1 MIAKLSFMKD
11 KVVFFDLDDTLYHEV
26 DFLKSAYRGIA
37 SFIEINYHLQGIY
50 AEMMGYWKAGK
61 NVFECLLAL
70 HSLHDL
76 TIQDLLLSYRTHVP
90 KIALSIEAKHTLDRL
105 REKGIKMGL
114 ITDGRTLT
122 QQNKIASLGLKNYF
136 EEQDIYISEAFGSE
150 KIEGKSFQ
158 DVQQRYGEGNTI
170 FYVGDNP
177 KKDFAWPN
185 ALGWITICL
194 LDDGQNIH
202 SPQFNVDES
211 SLPQYNI
218 HDIGDLCK
226 LIDKNSFD

>member
-122 QQNKIASLGLKNYF
+122 QQNKIASLGH
-136 EEQDIYISEAFGSE
+136 A
-150 KIEGKSFQ
+150 KSF
-158 DVQQRYGEGNTI
+158 
-170 FYVGDNP
+170 
-177 KKDFAWPN
+177 
-185 ALGWITICL
+185 LGL
-194 LDDGQNIH
+194 
-202 SPQFNVDES
+202 SPT
-211 SLPQYNI
+211 
-218 HDIGDLCK
+218 
-226 LIDKNSFD
+226 